1 MREKNNLTSAK
12 LSTGIKLFVLA
23 TIVFIACKKE
33 VTRIEPEVPEN
44 PFPIVID
51 TTPEEVVLIDSNS
64 FLGIHKFILQPTC
77 AVSGCHDGSFE
88 PDYRNVQSSYNTLVY
103 QPTINNDELGSFD
116 YRVKPF
122 DTAASWLH
130 ERITTENTNL
140 GRMPLY
146 DDPLTQKEIGRINN
160 WIMSGAQDIYG
171 NSPALPNI
179 HPAFWGMVAFVN
191 NLNGERLDTLRGGDD
206 YFVNPI
212 PVPQNS
218 TIQFLIGLYD
228 VDTEDNYYPAS
239 SFTYNKVRIS
249 ESQFDFSESVELDM
263 QVRPEYDPYISA
275 NPYDESVGYYY
286 HSFSINT
293 TGLIPGKR
301 YYFRVYVQDPG
312 STAPT
317 EIPDPA
323 IYWLQAHFS
332 FKVQ

>member
-1 MREKNNLTSAK
+1 MVKNNF
-12 LSTGIKLFVLA
+12 IKYLFLA
-23 TIVFIACKKE
+23 VIFIVACEKE
-33 VTRIEPEVPEN
+33 VTRVEPEAPEN
-44 PFPIVID
+44 PFPVVVD
-51 TTPEEVVLIDSNS
+51 TATEEMVLIDSNS

-88 PDYRNVQSSYNTLVY
+88 PDYRTVQSAYNTLVY
-103 QPTINNDELGSFD
+103 QPTINNDALGSFD

-130 ERITTENTNL
+130 ERITTENTTL

-146 DDPLTQKEIGRINN
+146 DNPLTQTEIGRIND
-160 WIMSGAQDIYG
+160 WIMSGAPDIYG
-171 NSPALPNI
+171 NSPDLPNL

-191 NLNGERLDTLRGGDD
+191 NLNGARLDTLRAGPD
-206 YFVNPI
+206 YYTNPI

-239 SFTYNKVRIS
+239 SFTYNKVKIS
-249 ESQFDFSESVELDM
+249 DQKYDFSNATEISLE
-263 QVRPEYDPYISA
+263 VRPEIDPYISA
-275 NPYDESVGYYY
+275 NPYDESIGYYY
-286 HSFSINT
+286 QSFTINT
-293 TGLIPGKR
+293 ADLIAGKR
-301 YYFRVYVQDPG
+301 YYFRVYVQDPE
-312 STAPT
+312 STIPT

-323 IYWLQAHFS
+323 IDWLQSHFS